1 MGNDA
6 DRIKADEDSKN
17 KKEDAKRI
25 LTTMGWR
32 QSWDGWQDHLDIVV
46 GGWQDHMIKNTLRP
60 CQSFKS
66 SGTTEFEGL
75 Y

>member
-46 GGWQDHMIKNTLRP
+46 GG
-60 CQSFKS
+60 
-66 SGTTEFEGL
+66 
-75 Y
+75 

>member
-1 MGNDA
+1 M
-6 DRIKADEDSKN
+6 
-17 KKEDAKRI
+17 RI

-60 CQSFKS
+60 CQSFKN